1 MTPKE
6 EIQPDSDGDDSGQ
19 SAAGDPG
26 GAAVERAPAPDQNA
40 PPIRM
45 DKWLWHARF
54 FKTRGLAAK
63 ACSAGKVRID
73 GEPVAKAH
81 FLLRPGM
88 VLTFPRGPHVRVVR
102 MLSPGTRRG
111 PAPEA
116 RMLYEDLAPPPPPQP
131 RDPVEKATAESGQR
145 NPGAGRPTKADR
157 RALDR
162 LRWDE
167 P

>member
-1 MTPKE
+1 MTPE
-6 EIQPDSDGDDSGQ
+6 EEGPSDNNGDVSGQ
-19 SAAGDPG
+19 PVSAIPGGSAA
-26 GAAVERAPAPDQNA
+26 EQAPAPDSNA

-45 DKWLWHARF
+45 DKWLWQARF

-63 ACSAGKVRID
+63 ICAAGKVRVD

-88 VLTFPRGPHVRVVR
+88 VLTFPQGPHVRVVR
-102 MLSPGTRRG
+102 MVSPGTRRG

-116 RMLYEDLAPPPPPQP
+116 RTLYEDLAPPPPPQP
-131 RDPVEKATAESGQR
+131 RDPVEKAAAEAGQR
-145 NPGAGRPTKADR
+145 DPGAGRPTKADR

-162 LRWDE
+162 LRGDE